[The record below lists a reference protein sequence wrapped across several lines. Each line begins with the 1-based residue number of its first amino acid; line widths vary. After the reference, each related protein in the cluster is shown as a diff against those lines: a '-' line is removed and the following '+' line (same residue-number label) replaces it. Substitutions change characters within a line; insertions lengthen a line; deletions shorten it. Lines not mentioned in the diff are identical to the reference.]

1 MLDGSATVDGYGKG
15 NFRRLLQFVK
25 KLARS
30 FPVSQDG
37 NHLSLLV
44 FSSEPKTIFD
54 FHTFSDQASID
65 EAIDKI
71 SYPNKGVL
79 TGKALE
85 FAAKELFSKSPGG
98 KDVLLLITDG
108 PSFDDVREPA
118 TELKRRGVEIFCL
131 GIGQGYARNQLSF
144 IASDPVNEHLF
155 TAPFKG
161 TETVIGPVKDRI
173 CRISKSTGKIQNH
186 FCFLYQH
193 RKSR

>member
-1 MLDGSATVDGYGKG
+1 M
-15 NFRRLLQFVK
+15 
-25 KLARS
+25 
-30 FPVSQDG
+30 
-37 NHLSLLV
+37 
-44 FSSEPKTIFD
+44 
-54 FHTFSDQASID
+54 
-65 EAIDKI
+65 
-71 SYPNKGVL
+71 
-79 TGKALE
+79 E